1 MKTIFP
7 FILLIFS
14 TLIACNDGNLT
25 IESISFEGTNAYSCA
40 GNTQPNFLYKTQG
53 SQALILSF
61 DSRELPEKE
70 GVTIG
75 EIPTKFKLIYR
86 NFDGSPSQNY
96 FCTTPPSSSPKVL
109 SEIEAKG
116 GNVKITTKK
125 TISSNGNEKINHL
138 ITIEDLVI
146 FNNNGEQLIDSNFI
160 FGNYQPKN

>member
-1 MKTIFP
+1 MKITSR
-7 FILLIFS
+7 FIILVFS
-14 TLIACNDGNLT
+14 FLVSCNDGDLT
-25 IESISFEGTNAYSCA
+25 IESISFEGTNAYSCPE
-40 GNTQPNFLYKTQG
+40 NSRTNFLFKTQG
-53 SQALILSF
+53 NQALILSF
-61 DSRELPEKE
+61 DERELPEKE
-70 GVTIG
+70 GVSIG

-86 NFDGSPSQNY
+86 NFDGNPSQNY

-125 TISSNGNEKINHL
+125 TTSSNGNEKFNYL